1 MSFVVYI
8 NYPTNKATVHS
19 TDCHIY
25 RNRQAQQTKNGHWT
39 DHFSCLEDAQT
50 HAANEG
56 RQTNTC
62 AFCLGEIAHEGNKL
76 APEMI
81 ISEETY
87 TRVVEFKQV
96 IEAVI
101 EQEISF
107 GSCME
112 LILGQGID
120 SMLADLL
127 ASLDSDVLLQSFQQL
142 GSQYPAQV
150 YRYVAETLSQG
161 TVVRAQEEMRQRLGF
176 RQPEDPSDKA
186 Q

>member
-1 MSFVVYI
+1 
-8 NYPTNKATVHS
+8 
-19 TDCHIY
+19 
-25 RNRQAQQTKNGHWT
+25 
-39 DHFSCLEDAQT
+39 
-50 HAANEG
+50 
-56 RQTNTC
+56 
-62 AFCLGEIAHEGNKL
+62 
-76 APEMI
+76 MI